1 MNKIT
6 SALLL
11 LAFVLGA
18 CASSPTPAATLPI
31 EPAPETDSAPP
42 AESTTAETSE
52 QAPAARE
59 AIVSEFE
66 NEVVVRAT
74 SEGEFI
80 LATAGFILQ
89 QGGALQTS
97 ADGRARL
104 DLQPEGTVVRVAP
117 NSAFTLAELTETNG
131 EPKSAI
137 SLFFG
142 KIFVMLNGGSLDV
155 QTPSGVASVRG
166 SLLSVSFN
174 PESKRVQAVC
184 LEGVCSLENEG
195 GEIVELGEGESA
207 FVDEEGSLN
216 ELDAIDQDEI
226 LDWLEE
232 APELDQF
239 MEETPN
245 PEEYFELEGF
255 EEFEFDPSL
264 YFDEQTSD
272 DQSGFWV
279 VDEDNPMSGDEP
291 ATDTPGEELPADD
304 GSGEEP
310 PPSDSGDDSSNP

>member
-11 LAFVLGA
+11 FAFVLGA
-18 CASSPTPAATLPI
+18 CASSATPAVTGSTESAAQSESASAEANATGNSD
-31 EPAPETDSAPP
+31 PAPV
-42 AESTTAETSE
+42 
-52 QAPAARE
+52 ARE
-59 AIVSEFE
+59 AVVSEFE
-66 NEVVVRAT
+66 NEVVVRAA

-89 QGGALQTS
+89 QGGAVQTS
-97 ADGRARL
+97 TDGRARL
-104 DLQPEGTVVRVAP
+104 DLNPEGTVVRVAP

-184 LEGVCSLENEG
+184 LEGVCSLNNES
-195 GEIVELGEGESA
+195 GESVELEEGESA
-207 FVDEEGSLN
+207 FVDEDGSLN

-232 APELDQF
+232 ATELDQF
-239 MEETPN
+239 MEEIPN

-255 EEFEFDPSL
+255 EEFEFDPSA
-264 YFDEQTSD
+264 YYDEQSSETEG
-272 DQSGFWV
+272 GFWNL
-279 VDEDNPMSGDEP
+279 DEDPSVGGDETGTD
-291 ATDTPGEELPADD
+291 ATNEEPSTDD

-310 PPSDSGDDSSNP
+310 PPSDDEDGGSDP

>member
-1 MNKIT
+1 MNKVT

-11 LAFVLGA
+11 FALGLGA
-18 CASSPTPAATLPI
+18 CASSPTPAAAVST
-31 EPAPETDSAPP
+31 ESAAQSDSAP
-42 AESTTAETSE
+42 AETNAAGNSDP
-52 QAPAARE
+52 APAARE
-59 AIVSEFE
+59 AVVSEFE
-66 NEVVVRAT
+66 NEVMVRAT
-74 SEGEFI
+74 SDGEFI
-80 LATAGFILQ
+80 LATAGVILQ

-104 DLQPEGTVVRVAP
+104 DLKPEGTVVRVAP

-174 PESKRVQAVC
+174 PETGRAQAVC
-184 LEGVCSLENEG
+184 LEGVCSLNNEG
-195 GEIVELGEGESA
+195 GESVELEEGESA
-207 FVDEEGSLN
+207 FVDEDGSLN
-216 ELDAIDQDEI
+216 ELDAIDHDEI

-239 MEETPN
+239 MEEIPN
-245 PEEYFELEGF
+245 PEEYFELEEF

-264 YFDEQTSD
+264 FYDEQTTE
-272 DQSGFWV
+272 DQTGFWV
-279 VDEDNPMSGDEP
+279 LDEENPVS
-291 ATDTPGEELPADD
+291 GEEPGTDAVGEEPPTED

-310 PPSDSGDDSSNP
+310 PPSDGEDDGSDP